1 MGGCGRRGSSI
12 GVGGPLTAIGPLRR
26 MRRYIFPALLIFVG
40 AGAAGAQN
48 PTSSNDR
55 ITAPGIRRGDAA
67 RTDPVFRHVITCT
80 VRREPTRSR
89 NLVNSLPGTTA
100 ESMIL
105 GSYQSRL
112 DQCYP
117 RLMGGLGLTW
127 DLLRGG
133 IAELFYHHDFPAGLP
148 LAPALPPGD
157 AALAWTRPRLFEGR
171 VTGAE
176 IPHAI
181 ARCVV
186 LRQPAT
192 VSSLLA
198 NAPFSAGE
206 MAAMRSLQGD
216 LAACLTAGTRFTA
229 SRQSLRGLLAEAA
242 LHYGE
247 ALGKGFRPDSP
258 GDARGP

>member
-1 MGGCGRRGSSI
+1 MLASA
-12 GVGGPLTAIGPLRR
+12 GV
-26 MRRYIFPALLIFVG
+26 
-40 AGAAGAQN
+40 AAAQN

-67 RTDPVFRHVITCT
+67 RTDPDFRHVIACT
-80 VRREPTRSR
+80 VLREPNRSR
-89 NLVNSLPGTTA
+89 NLVDSVPGSTA

-117 RLMGGLGLTW
+117 RLMGGLGFTY

-133 IAELFYHHDFPAGLP
+133 IAELFYHRDFPGGLSS
-148 LAPALPPGD
+148 APAAPPSE
-157 AALAWTRPRLFEGR
+157 AALAWTRPRLFDGS

-186 LRQPAT
+186 LRNPAT
-192 VSSLLA
+192 VSALLA
-198 NAPFSAGE
+198 DAPFGAGE
-206 MAAMRSLQGD
+206 MAAMRSLQDD
-216 LAACLTAGTRFTA
+216 LAACLTAGVRFTA

-247 ALGKGFRPDSP
+247 AVDKGFRPDLP
-258 GDARGP
+258 GGARAP

>member
-1 MGGCGRRGSSI
+1 MRFLMI
-12 GVGGPLTAIGPLRR
+12 PLMLAS
-26 MRRYIFPALLIFVG
+26 
-40 AGAAGAQN
+40 AGAAAAQN

-55 ITAPGIRRGDAA
+55 ITPPGVRRGDAA
-67 RTDPVFRHVITCT
+67 RTDPVFRHVIACT
-80 VRREPTRSR
+80 VLREPTRSR
-89 NLVNSLPGTTA
+89 NLVNSLPGTLA
-100 ESMIL
+100 ESMII

-117 RLMGGLGLTW
+117 RLVGGLGFTW

-133 IAELFYHHDFPAGLP
+133 IAEVFYHRDFPGGLP
-148 LAPALPPGD
+148 APPVAAPGE
-157 AALAWTRPRLFEGR
+157 AALAWARPRLFEGR
-171 VTGAE
+171 VTGTE
-176 IPHAI
+176 IPHAV

-192 VSSLLA
+192 VSTLLS

-206 MAAMRSLQGD
+206 LAATRSLQGD

-258 GDARGP
+258 GEAPPR